1 MNIAIV
7 DDLKTDS
14 DRLVGFIDTYM
25 EQHRLQCGAMDRFS
39 SGEDFLGAFTSGKYD
54 LIFLD
59 IYMGGITG
67 METAK
72 RIRRMDHDCRIIFI
86 TTSPEFAVESYDVS
100 ASFYLLKPIEKSG
113 VFAALDRCG
122 LQAAERARTVEVTTP
137 FGKTA
142 LPVHDVSYTEYARR
156 QVLVHL
162 KNGQDMEVSMSQ
174 KDFSALLLQYPWFC
188 DCIKG
193 ILVNFEDVDKL
204 LVDRFLLKNGIQV
217 PISRLKYRDVRE
229 QYIQYSYHL
238 VRGGPHL

>member
-7 DDLKTDS
+7 DDRKTDS
-14 DRLVGFIDTYM
+14 DRLVGFIDTYA
-25 EQHRLQCGAMDRFS
+25 EQHRLQWGAMDRFS
-39 SGEDFLGAFTSGKYD
+39 SGEEFLGAFTAGKYD

-59 IYMGGITG
+59 IYMDGITG

-72 RIRRMDHDCRIIFI
+72 RIRRADHGCR
-86 TTSPEFAVESYDVS
+86 T
-100 ASFYLLKPIEKSG
+100 FYLLKPIEKNG

-122 LQAAERARTVEVTTP
+122 LQDAERTRAVEVATH
-137 FGKTA
+137 FGKTV
-142 LPVHDVSYTEYARR
+142 LPVHDISYTEYVRR
-156 QVLVHL
+156 QVFIHL

-204 LVDRFLLKNGIQV
+204 LEDRFLLKSGIQI
-217 PISRLKYRDVRE
+217 PISRLKYRNVRE
-229 QYIQYSYHL
+229 QFLEYSYSK
-238 VRGGPHL
+238 VRGGQYGGTAY